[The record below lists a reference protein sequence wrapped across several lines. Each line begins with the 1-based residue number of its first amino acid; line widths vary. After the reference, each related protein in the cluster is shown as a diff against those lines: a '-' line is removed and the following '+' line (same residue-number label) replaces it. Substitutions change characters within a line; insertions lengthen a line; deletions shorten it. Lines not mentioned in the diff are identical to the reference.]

1 MTNQK
6 DIRDLLIESG
16 FSGNELKEMLNNISA
31 KKDETKTLQNFAAN
45 ELNNIPFSEF
55 KYFIERIINILRNN
69 KGLVK
74 EAKNNSFDS
83 FTHGSGKKEISNAV
97 IEIFLQNQKFKVA
110 TDDLV
115 ANPLKMNTV
124 AELLSDTIYNRFNE
138 MEV

>member
-6 DIRDLLIESG
+6 DIRDLLIEIG
-16 FSGNELKEMLNNISA
+16 FNG
-31 KKDETKTLQNFAAN
+31 DV
-45 ELNNIPFSEF
+45 SEF
-55 KYFIERIINILRNN
+55 EYFIERIIKILRNN
-69 KGLVK
+69 KVLVK

-83 FTHGSGKKEISNAV
+83 FIHGSVKNEILNAV